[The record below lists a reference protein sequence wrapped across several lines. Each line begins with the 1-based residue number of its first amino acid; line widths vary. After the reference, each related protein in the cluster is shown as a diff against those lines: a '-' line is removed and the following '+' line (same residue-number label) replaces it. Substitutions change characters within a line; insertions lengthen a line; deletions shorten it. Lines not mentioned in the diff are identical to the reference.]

1 MRPARCGGEP
11 GAPWLRARRKN
22 TISKLPKKTRTA
34 LGKQGAKIA
43 KQKRRKPGLAPESLA
58 PALALDTGHGKPEPA
73 HRLAAAVQRQDMGCC
88 SPAANRISRWNRFG
102 TSGRPSGRAPGPAAE
117 GIRGSRRGRAISFY
131 SPGTAGT
138 CKVRRSGSSRRI
150 LAHPDLCCILGY
162 RSLCFGDV
170 DAQV

>member
-73 HRLAAAVQRQDMGCC
+73 HRLAAAVHRQDMGCC

-102 TSGRPSGRAPGPAAE
+102 PVVVLQG
-117 GIRGSRRGRAISFY
+117 
-131 SPGTAGT
+131 
-138 CKVRRSGSSRRI
+138 
-150 LAHPDLCCILGY
+150 
-162 RSLCFGDV
+162 
-170 DAQV
+170 